1 MYVLPNPSDF
11 FKGQI
16 ITFTLR
22 GRKLETPLSN
32 YFWNLGNNKW
42 ALAVVSAEKFGF
54 QMSILGSIWM
64 NNFDIEFDRQNEQI
78 VIHDITGCQSK
89 TRRLQT
95 QDSDDYD
102 LPGVR
107 GDRMDGADAI
117 NKIKMKH
124 QRAISR
130 MISEDIDN

>member
-1 MYVLPNPSDF
+1 LPNPSEY

-16 ITFTLR
+16 ITFIL
-22 GRKLETPLSN
+22 GGKKLETPLSN

-42 ALAVVSAEKFGF
+42 ALAVVSAEVFGF

-64 NNFDIEFDRQNEQI
+64 NNFDIEFDRENERI
-78 VIHDITGCQSK
+78 VIHDITGCEGNA
-89 TRRLQT
+89 RRLQT
-95 QDSDDYD
+95 EDSDDYD

-107 GDRMDGADAI
+107 GDRMDGVGAI
-117 NKIKMKH
+117 NKIRMKH

-130 MISEDIDN
+130 MMNEEIQN